1 MQNMRPTEAKTLLA
15 QRFTVS
21 SEWRQGLAADFVDR
35 APVSIYGS

>member
-1 MQNMRPTEAKTLLA
+1 MQNMRPTEAKRLLA

-35 APVSIYGS
+35 AAGYIYGS